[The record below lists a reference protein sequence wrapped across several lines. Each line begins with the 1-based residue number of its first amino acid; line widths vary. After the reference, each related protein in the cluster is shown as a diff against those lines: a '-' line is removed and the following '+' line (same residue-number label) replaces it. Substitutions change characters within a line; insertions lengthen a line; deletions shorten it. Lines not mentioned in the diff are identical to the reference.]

1 MRWLVLAASCL
12 MVFPTMTCAADGKPE
27 LGRGRD
33 FVALGVGTRPDYLG
47 SHDYRVSPFGYA
59 TYRFGDV
66 RYTWQGLSL
75 KADFLQLRT
84 GGAWVGGVVASYVP
98 GRHDVK
104 NDAVDR
110 LPDITGTVEVGG
122 FLGRRF
128 GGIFNKADAI
138 SVSLGTRADIGGV
151 YSGYTLDLGLDYDT
165 PLSKRVR
172 ALVNLGTVYA
182 SDGFM
187 ETQFG
192 VDARGAQASGLPT
205 FRARSGIYEVS
216 ASAGVNMQ
224 FTRRW
229 GIFGQV
235 AYTRLTGDARD
246 SPVVRF
252 GGDPDQW
259 RLGLALSYRLD

>member
-1 MRWLVLAASCL
+1 MRWIVLAASCL
-12 MVFPTMTCAADGKPE
+12 MVSQGMAFAADGTHEP
-27 LGRGRD
+27 GSGRD

-84 GGAWVGGVVASYVP
+84 GGAWVGGISAAYVP
-98 GRHDVK
+98 GRHDVD
-104 NDAVDR
+104 NDVVDR
-110 LPDITGTVEVGG
+110 LPDIAGTVEVGG

-128 GGIFNKADAI
+128 GRIFNKADAI

-165 PLSKRVR
+165 PLSKRLR
-172 ALVNLGTVYA
+172 ALVNVGTVYA
-182 SDGFM
+182 SGGFM
-187 ETQFG
+187 NTQFG
-192 VDARGAQASGLPT
+192 VDAQGAQASGLPT
-205 FRARSGIYEVS
+205 FRARSGIYQVS
-216 ASAGVNMQ
+216 ASAGINMQ
-224 FTRRW
+224 FTHRW
-229 GIFGQV
+229 GIFSRI

-259 RLGLALSYRLD
+259 QLGVALSYRLD